1 MDYVCTPTISYSP
14 IKNVGQ
20 AVLTQCPT
28 STSARIFGIKSEMG
42 RNRVG
47 HVLEIGNS
55 MKSALDTNKRR
66 SILCTVELIMAIFLP
81 TIPGRC
87 ADPATEWHQAA
98 GPLGN
103 FSSSQSAPSDWSV
116 VENRNIRWRLQL
128 PETGQSTPVVSQGRL
143 YFTTFAAVTKDSTLG
158 KDLVAWCC
166 SAKTGRVI
174 WQREINGEHPL
185 RLSGC
190 FGDSSSPPA
199 VCVNGRVVF
208 LNASGRIV
216 CFDFK
221 GREIWTRNL
230 LSVGRTLPF
239 AIDGNYVFT
248 RQQYTPDPNGVFPHK
263 YADLPQTKW
272 TQLHALDMA
281 TGNDVWSSSCG
292 VNMGNAVLPQTLNDG
307 RQVSVV
313 GRGGGHGPPEKPEG
327 ISLIDLKT
335 GRTLWTLPLDGFM
348 STMSYRV
355 RNDEVHI
362 FHRGEHLSVDA
373 ITGSILRRA
382 SIVGDVSLRKWDGVR
397 YVSIVETLNASNKNR
412 MITQTSNLLVGEHH
426 YFRCYK
432 RPWLGRINVT
442 NGVLEYL
449 ELPLQLKS
457 AAAVDPE
464 LLWYQTPMNGNASG
478 LTQQSFTP
486 NAMTNS
492 SGFIVSGDKRS
503 RGNGWGHIAA
513 PVPSVAGDLLYIPVM
528 NGTVYV
534 VRWNADKLD
543 EHALVGINDL
553 GTAGES
559 WTRAS
564 LSFSE
569 GRIYAHTIKELI
581 CIEE

>member
-1 MDYVCTPTISYSP
+1 
-14 IKNVGQ
+14 
-20 AVLTQCPT
+20 
-28 STSARIFGIKSEMG
+28 
-42 RNRVG
+42 
-47 HVLEIGNS
+47 
-55 MKSALDTNKRR
+55 MKSYLLINKRSLIVR
-66 SILCTVELIMAIFLP
+66 RIGLILSILLP
-81 TIPGRC
+81 AFTGQC
-87 ADPATEWHQAA
+87 ADPIAEWHQGA

-103 FSSSQSAPSDWSV
+103 FSSPQTAPLDWSV
-116 VENRNIRWRLQL
+116 VQNRNIRWRLRL

-158 KDLVAWCC
+158 DDLVAWCC

-174 WQREINGEHPL
+174 WQREINGKHPL

-199 VCVNGRVVF
+199 VCANGRVVF

-216 CFDFK
+216 CFDLK
-221 GREIWTRNL
+221 GREVWTRDL

-239 AIDGNYVFT
+239 ELEGNYVFT
-248 RQQYTPDPNGVFPHK
+248 RQQYAPDPNGVFPHK
-263 YADLPQTKW
+263 YADLPQTQW
-272 TQLHALDMA
+272 TQLHALNMS
-281 TGNDVWSSSCG
+281 TGEDVWSSSCG
-292 VNMGNAVLPQTLNDG
+292 VNMGNAVLPQILNDG

-327 ISLIDLKT
+327 ISLVDLKT
-335 GRTLWTLPLDGFM
+335 GRTIWSLPLPGFM
-348 STMSYRV
+348 STMSYRI

-362 FHRGEHLSVDA
+362 FHRDEHLSVNA
-373 ITGSILRRA
+373 ITGQVLRRV
-382 SIVGDVSLRKWDGVR
+382 SITGDVNLRKWDGVR
-397 YVSIVETLNASNKNR
+397 YVSSVDTLNATNKNR
-412 MITQTSNLLVGEHH
+412 TITQTSNLLVGEYH
-426 YFRCYK
+426 YFRCYT
-432 RPWLGRINVT
+432 RPWLGRLNVIHGT
-442 NGVLEYL
+442 LEYL
-449 ELPLQLKS
+449 ELPLQLKTTV
-457 AAAVDPE
+457 AVGTD
-464 LLWYQTPMNGNASG
+464 LLWYHPPLPGKAQG
-478 LTQQSFTP
+478 LTQQSFAP
-486 NAMTNS
+486 NSMVNS
-492 SGFIVSGDKRS
+492 SGFVVSGDKRS
-503 RGNGWGHIAA
+503 RGNGWGHIAS
-513 PVPSVAGDLLYIPVM
+513 PVPSVAGDHLYIPVM